1 MAPRGVG
8 AFVVIASLILSM
20 TLLSGIG
27 YYASLGA
34 ELDADSHNQDVQDAA
49 DELNSVGFGE
59 DRSSSV
65 LEGPLAV
72 VTPVVGIFQTLSTV
86 VTNTSGVLQL
96 LYGIPAVA
104 ADLVETVFRFAM
116 VVSLLYLIRSGAPV

>member
-8 AFVVIASLILSM
+8 AFVVIASLIMAM

-27 YYASLGA
+27 YYSALGA
-34 ELDADSHNQDVQDAA
+34 DLDAESHNADVQNAAEELD
-49 DELNSVGFGE
+49 SVGFGE
-59 DRSSSV
+59 DRSSSI

-72 VTPVVGIFQTLSTV
+72 VTPVVGIFQTFSTV

-96 LYGIPAVA
+96 LYGLPTVA
-104 ADLVETVFRFAM
+104 ADIIELLFRVAM
-116 VVSLLYLIRSGAPV
+116 VVSLLYLIRSGSPV

>member
-8 AFVVIASLILSM
+8 AFVVIASLIMAM

-27 YYASLGA
+27 YYSALGA
-34 ELDADSHNQDVQDAA
+34 DLDADSHNADVQNAA

-59 DRSSSV
+59 DRSSSI

-72 VTPVVGIFQTLSTV
+72 VTPVVGIFQTFSTV
-86 VTNTSGVLQL
+86 VTNTSGVIQL
-96 LYGIPAVA
+96 LYGLPAGA
-104 ADLVETVFRFAM
+104 ADIIELLFRVAM